1 MTGTDHDGFFV
12 TPQSKSK
19 TSFSKLKSELS
30 TTQSTLLIFEAEEDG
45 EKSVVGKSIQFGDSL
60 LEKDEA
66 HRRSSSDSRGSGRN
80 RRLSGSARSHSE
92 PPGTEEAVVG
102 YPYAERASKSASVHS
117 AWSAESGKEM
127 HQKKSRSAH
136 SRVSL
141 IGSGVRKTAE
151 LGVDERI
158 GVKDKSELVKSGSDE
173 DHRVAEGG
181 PGEGDLKIGE
191 PVATADG
198 DAAGRLDSEKVAAD
212 SKQLSQ
218 IRNRRSSGSGG
229 GKSRSKAGSSAST
242 KGTPMTKT
250 PDRQAT
256 QSATSLNEALISRF
270 ATVDHAPPSELKL
283 SPEDEKSFDQT
294 LKSEATFNDRSSVVS
309 GISGSISLGV
319 SGTQILTPPLSSRHP
334 SLDSVRSKTQLRK
347 GTVCLS

>member
-1 MTGTDHDGFFV
+1 MRLTEGPLV
-12 TPQSKSK
+12 
-19 TSFSKLKSELS
+19 
-30 TTQSTLLIFEAEEDG
+30 I
-45 EKSVVGKSIQFGDSL
+45 
-60 LEKDEA
+60 LE
-66 HRRSSSDSRGSGRN
+66 GSGRN

-92 PPGTEEAVVG
+92 PPGTEEAVEG
-102 YPYAERASKSASVHS
+102 HPYAERASKSASVHS

-151 LGVDERI
+151 SGVDERI
-158 GVKDKSELVKSGSDE
+158 GVKDKSELVNDE

-181 PGEGDLKIGE
+181 PGEGDLKIGA
-191 PVATADG
+191 PVATAKG
-198 DAAGRLDSEKVAAD
+198 DAAGLVGSEKVAAD

-242 KGTPMTKT
+242 KATPMTKT
-250 PDRQAT
+250 PDRQET
-256 QSATSLNEALISRF
+256 QSATSLNEAVLSRF
-270 ATVDHAPPSELKL
+270 ATIDHAPPSELKL

-294 LKSEATFNDRSSVVS
+294 LKGEGTFNDRSSVVS